1 MKTKKSQPTYST
13 TNFYLSCFLLARGI
27 QLVGLN
33 QTEDPG
39 RRSFVFV
46 ESEMRSVLMD
56 EYNFDGEAEINVKDF
71 VSAIRKL
78 KALLYEPK

>member
-1 MKTKKSQPTYST
+1 MKIKKSQPTYST

-33 QTEDPG
+33 QTEEPG

-46 ESEMRSVLMD
+46 ESEMRSVLSD
-56 EYNFDGEAEINVKDF
+56 EYNFDPEAEVSVRDF
-71 VSAIRKL
+71 VGAIRKL

>member
-1 MKTKKSQPTYST
+1 M
-13 TNFYLSCFLLARGI
+13 
-27 QLVGLN
+27 GLN

-56 EYNFDGEAEINVKDF
+56 EYNFDGEAEINVRDF

>member
-1 MKTKKSQPTYST
+1 MKTKKPQPTYST
-13 TNFYLSCFLLARGI
+13 TNFYLSCFLLARGV

-56 EYNFDGEAEINVKDF
+56 EYNFDGEAEINVRDF

>member
-1 MKTKKSQPTYST
+1 MKTEKSQQIYST

-33 QTEDPG
+33 QTDDPG

-46 ESEMRSVLMD
+46 ESEMRSVLAD
-56 EYNFDGEAEINVKDF
+56 EYNFNLDSEVNVRDF

-78 KALLYEPK
+78 KALLHE

>member
-1 MKTKKSQPTYST
+1 MKTEKLQPTYST

-33 QTEDPG
+33 QTEEPG

-46 ESEMRSVLMD
+46 ESEMRSVLMS
-56 EYNFDGEAEINVKDF
+56 EYNFDGEAEINVRDF

>member
-1 MKTKKSQPTYST
+1 MKTKKAQQTYST

-33 QTEDPG
+33 QTEEPG

-46 ESEMRSVLMD
+46 DSEMRSVLAD
-56 EYNFDGEAEINVKDF
+56 EYNFNLESEVNVRDF
-71 VSAIRKL
+71 VGAIRKL
-78 KALLYEPK
+78 KALLHE

>member
-46 ESEMRSVLMD
+46 ESEMRSVLMN
-56 EYNFDGEAEINVKDF
+56 EYNFDGETEINVRDF
-71 VSAIRKL
+71 VGAIRKL